1 LGFNH
6 VIAITWWLG
15 FVSQNI
21 LLPFVLTIT
30 PMKDII
36 NRFKISNPKN
46 LSLDNYD
53 TGDTAGYEKET
64 ADELLADLIE
74 ETAKLQTELY
84 AANGQSLLII
94 FQAMDAAGK
103 DSAIAHTMSGL
114 NPQGCQVYSFK
125 QPTSEDYEHD
135 FLWRH
140 YKALPERGRIGIH
153 NRSHYENV
161 LVTKVHPE
169 FVLKENIPGI
179 TKVKDIDK
187 KFWNQRYESIRDFEK
202 HLSANGTVIIKFFLH
217 LSKDEQKKRFLKRIA
232 DPEKNWKFASGDI
245 KERQLWDDYMKAY
258 ETAIKETSTKDSP
271 WYVVPADKKWFTRIA
286 ISTIILQTL
295 KDMKLEYPVLP
306 KHEMEK
312 LEETKRI
319 LEKE

>member
-1 LGFNH
+1 
-6 VIAITWWLG
+6 
-15 FVSQNI
+15 
-21 LLPFVLTIT
+21 
-30 PMKDII
+30 MKDII
-36 NRFKISNPKN
+36 NHFKITNTKN
-46 LSLDNYD
+46 FSLDKFD
-53 TGDTAGYEKET
+53 TYETAGYQKEN
-64 ADELLADLIE
+64 AEEILADLIK

-84 AANGQSLLII
+84 AANSRSLLII

-114 NPQGCQVYSFK
+114 NPQGCQVFSFK

-161 LVTKVHPE
+161 LITRIHPE
-169 FVLKENIPGI
+169 FILKENIPGI
-179 TKVKDIDK
+179 TEVKDIGK
-187 KFWNQRYESIRDFEK
+187 KFWKQRYESIRNFEK
-202 HLSANGTVIIKFFLH
+202 HLSANGTVIIKFFLN
-217 LSKDEQKKRFLKRIA
+217 LSKNEQKERFLKRIA
-232 DPEKNWKFASGDI
+232 DPEKNWKFAPGDI
-245 KERQLWDDYMKAY
+245 KERALWNDYMNAY
-258 ETAIKETSTKDSP
+258 ETAIKETSTDNSP

-286 ISTIILQTL
+286 ISTIIVQTL

-306 KHEMEK
+306 KEEMDK

-319 LEKE
+319 LEEE